1 MFEQT
6 LARLPAPQRTALPAA
21 CALGCVFSGICSS
34 AAEAPAPP
42 AHDTQAYFRVPVAAA
57 SPRRL
62 LLAGAV
68 GYGITESQQDAPG
81 SHHRVAGQA
90 GATLTPWH
98 GVDVGV
104 STQFRHD
111 AHAHDEL
118 GSDQASNL
126 SSGLAVRV
134 GERWES
140 GFHLGLE
147 LSARF
152 PGGDDMSHSLENP
165 ALDGHLL
172 AAYLPERAP
181 WSLGMLAGYR
191 YDRTAAA
198 VDDPHSFRPGDR
210 LALGLSSFDA
220 IPLGV
225 GADYR
230 TGATRWLTELSTD
243 LLIGAGAP
251 PAQQSPWRIGAGAR
265 HELRDDLALTWM
277 TETSLSS
284 RPPSGGDA
292 PLTPIEPRFQLLVGV
307 AYALFDRDRV
317 AEKAPPPRVLAR
329 PPAPKPVVLAPA
341 SLQVKVT
348 TADGYPLSDAT
359 VELEIDSRV
368 LTVPHE
374 HLESYGLA
382 ELTPGTAV
390 LRVSAPRLKPARQEL
405 QLQSGT
411 PLQVAI
417 QLEAAPPSGQLQ
429 GLVRTLDGQ
438 RLQARIRIEPSGAEL
453 ETDPSGTFSADVAPG
468 RYEVSIESPGYET
481 QRRQV
486 EVRPDGVVVLN
497 ADLSR
502 AAR

>member
-1 MFEQT
+1 MQ
-6 LARLPAPQRTALPAA
+6 
-21 CALGCVFSGICSS
+21 G
-34 AAEAPAPP
+34 
-42 AHDTQAYFRVPVAAA
+42 YFRVPVAAA

-68 GYGITESQQDAPG
+68 GYGITEGQEGAPG
-81 SHHRVAGQA
+81 SHHRMAGAA

-98 GVDVGV
+98 GVDLGMV
-104 STQFRHD
+104 THFRHD
-111 AHAHDEL
+111 THARDTL
-118 GSDQASNL
+118 GDDQASNL

-134 GERWES
+134 GESWGS
-140 GFHLGLE
+140 GLHLGLE
-147 LSARF
+147 LSATF
-152 PGGDDMSHSLENP
+152 PGGDDVSHSLENP

-181 WSLGMLAGYR
+181 WSLGMMAGYR

-198 VDDPHSFRPGDR
+198 VVDPATFRPGDR

-230 TGATRWLTELSTD
+230 TGATRWLAELSTD
-243 LLIGAGAP
+243 LLIGDGAP
-251 PAQQSPWRIGAGAR
+251 APTQSPWRIGAGAR
-265 HELRDDLALTWM
+265 HELTDDLALTWM

-284 RPPSGGDA
+284 RPPSGSDA
-292 PLTPIEPRFQLLVGV
+292 PLAPIEPRFQLLVGV
-307 AYALFDRDRV
+307 AYALFDRDRP
-317 AEKAPPPRVLAR
+317 AQATAAPALAR
-329 PPAPKPVVLAPA
+329 PAAPKPVVVLAPA
-341 SLQVKVT
+341 SLLVKVT

-359 VELEIDSRV
+359 VELEIGSRV
-368 LTVPHE
+368 LSVPHE

-382 ELTPGTAV
+382 DLTPGSAV
-390 LRVSAPRLKPARQEL
+390 LRVSAPRLKTARQEL
-405 QLQSGT
+405 QLVSGT
-411 PLQVAI
+411 PLQVDI
-417 QLEAAPPSGQLQ
+417 HLEAAPPSGQLQ

-438 RLQARIRIEPSGAEL
+438 RLQARIRIEPSGTEL
-453 ETDPSGTFSADVAPG
+453 ETDPSGTFSVDVAPG

-497 ADLSR
+497 ADLSK